1 MPSSVHEIAN
11 QFIWNNIAP
20 QCVDKKFVYRRDILQ
35 IWDLYWKNFH
45 LFSAEKTDIIN
56 WRDTSHIDSED
67 DYTGCWIVRHCQ
79 QHQSYSGLRLPRQDD
94 HTQPSWT
101 HLWNDSWVQPFTAII
116 KMIMMIIITVIITI
130 IKINQRAWVKP
141 SGDEV
146 QADKSE
152 SSSKA
157 VQKQRP
163 VPYTEAALVREFKE
177 QTSIKATS
185 CW

>member
-1 MPSSVHEIAN
+1 
-11 QFIWNNIAP
+11 
-20 QCVDKKFVYRRDILQ
+20 
-35 IWDLYWKNFH
+35 
-45 LFSAEKTDIIN
+45 
-56 WRDTSHIDSED
+56 
-67 DYTGCWIVRHCQ
+67 
-79 QHQSYSGLRLPRQDD
+79 
-94 HTQPSWT
+94 
-101 HLWNDSWVQPFTAII
+101 
-116 KMIMMIIITVIITI
+116 MIMMIIITVIITI

-177 QTSIKATS
+177 HTSIKSHQFLVKEAQCYANEMRISFEQPVCKDINGKDIS
-185 CW
+185 CERNELKVSGKVKKKWVK